1 MFHLRKVLSL
11 GEKRERSFSRIF
23 IGLFSFIGIVFI
35 LIGIGV
41 AVSRAQFLKNAS
53 PVEAKIIAMHRTG
66 TDALGMPVV
75 EYTVDGKKYT
85 DTLSLSSSDMH
96 PGGLITIY
104 YQNDNPEN
112 IRAIETEGF
121 LIGIFLF
128 IGLVFASISWII
140 ASVRRKHRRNIRQ
153 LLANGL
159 KVDAEITDIQENLN
173 KRMGKHHP
181 IIVHCRYLSPDGRLY
196 LFHSHSVWCR
206 SHEVDMKKKI
216 PVYVDR
222 QNPARYFVDVDA
234 VL

>member
-1 MFHLRKVLSL
+1 MFHSRKVLSE
-11 GEKRERSFSRIF
+11 GERRERSFSRIF

-53 PVEAKIIAMHRTG
+53 PVEAEIIAMHHTG
-66 TDALGMPVV
+66 TDVLGMPVV
-75 EYTVDGKKYT
+75 KYSVEGQEYTG
-85 DTLSLSSSDMH
+85 TLSFSSSDMH
-96 PGGLITIY
+96 PGRHITVY
-104 YQNDNPEN
+104 YHHDNPEN
-112 IRAIETEGF
+112 IRSAESEGF

-216 PVYVDR
+216 PVYMDR